1 MTTLHIV
8 AVLYAKTGHEA
19 RLRTRLA
26 ELVEPSR
33 QEHGNLRYELL
44 LDDADPR
51 RFVFVEMWENA
62 QSHARHHNEGP
73 HILAFQARDRDAVE
87 KVDVYRLTQIA

>member
-1 MTTLHIV
+1 MTHLHIV
-8 AVLYAKTGHEA
+8 AVLYAKAGHEA

-44 LDDADPR
+44 IDEADPR
-51 RFVFVEMWENA
+51 RFVFVEQWEDA
-62 QSHARHHNEGP
+62 QAHARHHNDSP
-73 HILAFQARDRDAVE
+73 HIAAFQARDWDAVD
-87 KVDVYRLTQIA
+87 KVEVYRLNQLA